1 MKTLKELTWEHHKE
15 AERQGFVK
23 ILMSGK
29 IHPEVYANY
38 LFNQHKCYNILE
50 PLAMAEGLLDKFPF
64 IRRAPAIKA
73 DFDELWTYA
82 HQPMMMES
90 TRKYV
95 DYANKELMDCPEKIM
110 AHIYVRHMG
119 DLSGGQMIKRK
130 VPGLGKYYEFKFNK
144 NPEHGIT
151 YKDTN
156 EIKEALRLA
165 VDSHYVYNDASDKD
179 KNVNNVV
186 YEARHCFGF
195 ATDLFKEMLQ
205 FIKNNEKRFGDGTTK

>member
-38 LFNQHKCYNILE
+38 LFNQHQCYNILE

-119 DLSGGQMIKRK
+119 DLSGGQMIMKKTPGPNRYYKFKHKEIGDYKRIVK
-130 VPGLGKYYEFKFNK
+130 ETIN
-144 NPEHGIT
+144 T
-151 YKDTN
+151 YLN
-156 EIKEALRLA
+156 
-165 VDSHYVYNDASDKD
+165 
-179 KNVNNVV
+179 V
-186 YEARHCFGF
+186 YEHSVVPEAIYCFES
-195 ATDLFKEMLQ
+195 ATKLFKEMKELH
-205 FIKNNEKRFGDGTTK
+205 DLGTID